1 MRFSLGLL
9 AIMALA
15 VVVGVLAAHTQSGTA
30 VGPAAVAT
38 VAPTSLPVPEI
49 DHVAIYYHAGGN
61 PVAVFTPATLTLHVG
76 EEVTWENH
84 DSQDHSAVADNGIFN
99 SDVIGPGQTYRWTAT
114 KPGTFQYGCFIHPDM
129 RGTIIVQP

>member
-9 AIMALA
+9 TVLALA
-15 VVVGVLAAHTQSGTA
+15 VVVGVLAAHTQSGTVA
-30 VGPAAVAT
+30 APAVAT
-38 VAPTSLPVPEI
+38 VGPTPLPVPEI
-49 DHVAIYYHAGGN
+49 DHVAIYYHPGGN
-61 PVAVFTPATLTLHVG
+61 PVALFSPATLTLHVG

-84 DSQDHSAVADNGIFN
+84 DSQGHSAVADNGIFN

>member
-15 VVVGVLAAHTQSGTA
+15 VVVGVLAAHTQTGTA
-30 VGPAAVAT
+30 APPAVAT
-38 VAPTSLPVPEI
+38 VAPTSFPVPEI
-49 DHVAIYYHAGGN
+49 DHVAIYYHPGGN